1 MKLNKR
7 NCKLTRQSS
16 MIIGHEDRLM
26 NTVRLVSNAVRNTL
40 LFMEILVG
48 LPDGMCVLIILKK

>member
-1 MKLNKR
+1 
-7 NCKLTRQSS
+7 